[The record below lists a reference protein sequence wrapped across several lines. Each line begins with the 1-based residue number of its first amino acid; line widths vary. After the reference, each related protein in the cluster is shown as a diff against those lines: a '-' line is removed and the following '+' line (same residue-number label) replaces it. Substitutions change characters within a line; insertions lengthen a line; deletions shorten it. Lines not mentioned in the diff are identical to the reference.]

1 MNQTNK
7 PLTFDSV
14 AAIDTGGSYLVGA
27 DGKIV
32 RDDASSGP
40 LPGAVAPVA
49 TQPIAEAAPGA
60 AAELKAA
67 AGGVPPA
74 SAEASA
80 PAAAPAPA
88 PSPKAKA

>member
-1 MNQTNK
+1 MNETNK

-14 AAIDTGGSYLVGA
+14 AAIDTGGSYTVGA
-27 DGKIV
+27 DGKAV
-32 RDDASSGP
+32 RDDANSGP
-40 LPGAVAPVA
+40 LPGAVAPIA

-67 AGGVPPA
+67 AGGVLPA

-80 PAAAPAPA
+80 PASSTTSANTT
-88 PSPKAKA
+88 KAKA

>member
-1 MNQTNK
+1 MNEANK

-14 AAIDTGGSYLVGA
+14 AAIHTGGSYTVGA

-32 RDDASSGP
+32 RDDANSGP
-40 LPGAVAPVA
+40 LPGAIAPV
-49 TQPIAEAAPGA
+49 AEAAPGA

-80 PAAAPAPA
+80 PA
-88 PSPKAKA
+88 PSTTTKAKA